1 MAIAFI
7 QEWRNASPGT
17 ENYDAISAK
26 INAQSNPPEGL
37 IAHTAGRDGNG
48 VFRIFD
54 IWETREHAER
64 FQEQRVMPIVS
75 ELMQQR
81 DDVTPPDVQDIYE
94 LHDVVRG

>member
-1 MAIAFI
+1 MAVASI

-17 ENYDAISAK
+17 DNYDAVAAR
-26 INAQSNPPEGL
+26 INAQSSPPEGL
-37 IAHTAGRDGNG
+37 IAHTAGRDGSG

-75 ELMQQR
+75 ELMGQR
-81 DDVTPPDVQDIYE
+81 DNMTPPDVQEMYE
-94 LHDVVRG
+94 LHDLARG